1 MCLERSSLLLYDLLQ
16 FMQLKVMPMCWF
28 VLCFLKLL
36 CLVKA
41 LLQIPQMN
49 LKLSILRKFVF
60 SIIQINSVCMDN
72 YRLKY
77 LKKSLLLILC
87 MVVVFSLS
95 SR

>member
-1 MCLERSSLLLYDLLQ
+1 MCLERYPRLLYDLLQ

-28 VLCFLKLL
+28 VLCLLRLL

-49 LKLSILRKFVF
+49 LKLSILRRFVF
-60 SIIQINSVCMDN
+60 SIKQINSVCMDK

-77 LKKSLLLILC
+77 LKNH
-87 MVVVFSLS
+87 FY
-95 SR
+95 